1 MNEIHAYANENGT
14 YRVEIEATENGKC
27 FEVEIPS
34 ADIQITTLASEKIYL
49 EIKKYIQKY
58 FQVKSICQ

>member
-1 MNEIHAYANENGT
+1 MNEIHAYANEDGT
-14 YRVEIEATENGKC
+14 YRVEIKATENGKC

-49 EIKKYIQKY
+49 EIKKYI
-58 FQVKSICQ
+58 

>member
-1 MNEIHAYANENGT
+1 MREIHAYENEDGT
-14 YRVEIEATENGKC
+14 YRAEIKATENGKY

-49 EIKKYIQKY
+49 EIKKYI
-58 FQVKSICQ
+58 